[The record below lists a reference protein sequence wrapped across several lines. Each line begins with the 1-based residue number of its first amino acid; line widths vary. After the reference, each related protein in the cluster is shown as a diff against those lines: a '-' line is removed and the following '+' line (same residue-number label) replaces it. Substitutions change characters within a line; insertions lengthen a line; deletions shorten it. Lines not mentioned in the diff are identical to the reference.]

1 MRQKKELGLIVIL
14 ILIILL
20 PFINKAYHIDDTLV
34 LYPARQILKSPL
46 RPLNFDVNWY
56 GLPRSMWEEGNP
68 PLLFYYPPL
77 ITYFLGEKE
86 IWLHFSF
93 LIFPLIAGIAMYFL
107 GKRFTKNSLFSTL
120 LLIAT
125 PAYLVMSTNIM
136 LDVPLLAFYLAAVAT
151 HIYGVDRD
159 DIKLMVFSGI
169 LIGITSLIKYSGLT
183 LMPLLLAYS
192 FLRKKNIS
200 KTLLIFLIPLTLFGL
215 WCIHNIVFYRSIH
228 LLVASRWLRLQGSL
242 ILQKTLGT
250 LSYIGGATIFPLL
263 FILFLC
269 RKKKDTFLYLLLIGL
284 SILISLKVL
293 LNFKYTPSQ
302 IILYVFFA
310 SLGLLFCVRS
320 TIRNFWRDSDETFLL
335 LWFWGI
341 FFMNILA
348 EFAAARFVLILVPPL
363 IFLLI
368 RIAEKKALTQKVS
381 LAGIVLTLMLGLLVS
396 YGDYRYANCYRDFAL
411 KKVVSFKEEGRKVWF
426 RGHWGFQY
434 YMEREGFEYLA
445 IDRMPARGDLI
456 IMPSIVDHEPLSKEI
471 DKGIRLI
478 DTITYQTSFPI
489 RTMHQRNKA
498 GFYSHGYGFLSYAFS
513 KDYLE
518 EFKIYKYEGQT

>member
-1 MRQKKELGLIVIL
+1 MRQRKELGLIIVL

-46 RPLNFDVNWY
+46 RPLNFGVNWY
-56 GLPRSMWEEGNP
+56 GLPRSMWQEGNP
-68 PLLFYYPPL
+68 PLLFYYPAFV
-77 ITYFLGEKE
+77 TYFLGERE
-86 IWLHFSF
+86 IWSHLSF

-107 GKRFTKNSLFSTL
+107 GKRFTKNSLLSTL

-151 HIYGVDRD
+151 HIYGVDKD
-159 DIKLMVFSGI
+159 NIKLMVFSGI
-169 LIGITSLIKYSGLT
+169 LIGIASLIKYSGLT

-192 FLRKKNIS
+192 LLKKKNIS
-200 KTLLIFLIPLTLFGL
+200 KTLLVFLIPLALFGL

-228 LLVASRWLRLQGSL
+228 LLVASSWLRLQGSL

-263 FILFLC
+263 FIFFLC
-269 RKKKDTFLYLLLIGL
+269 RKKKDAFLYLFLIGL
-284 SILISLKVL
+284 SILISLKLL
-293 LNFKYTPSQ
+293 LNFKYTPPQ
-302 IILYVFFA
+302 IILHLFFA
-310 SLGLLFCVRS
+310 SLGLFFCAKS
-320 TIRNFWRDSDETFLL
+320 TTRNFWRDSDETFLL

-348 EFAAARFVLILVPPL
+348 EFAAARFVLILMPPL

-368 RIAEKKALTQKVS
+368 RIAEKRALFRS
-381 LAGIVLTLMLGLLVS
+381 LCGVGIIFGMVLSLLVS
-396 YGDYRYANCYRDFAL
+396 YGDYRYANCYRNFTQKRA
-411 KKVVSFKEEGRKVWF
+411 VSFKEEGRKVWF

-434 YMEREGFEYLA
+434 YMEKEGFEYLA
-445 IDRMPARGDLI
+445 TDRMPAQGDLI

-498 GFYSHGYGFLSYAFS
+498 GFYSHGYGFLPYAFS

-518 EFKIYKYEGQT
+518 EFKIYRFEG